1 MALIAVIGGS
11 AAFAALATRHV
22 EGKHTLVS
30 LDAGSGAKLD
40 QKSFLP
46 PDEQHLHGGAS
57 NLPAPGELDDLGQIP
72 KSGL

>member
-11 AAFAALATRHV
+11 AAFVALAARHV

-30 LDAGSGAKLD
+30 LDAGSGEKLD
-40 QKSFLP
+40 QQSFLP
-46 PDEQHLHGGAS
+46 PEEQPLHGGAS
-57 NLPAPGELDDLGQIP
+57 NLPVPGDMDDLGKIP

>member
-22 EGKHTLVS
+22 EGRHTLVS
-30 LDAGSGAKLD
+30 LDAGSGEKLN
-40 QKSFLP
+40 QQSFLP
-46 PDEQHLHGGAS
+46 PDEQHLQGGAS
-57 NLPAPGELDDLGQIP
+57 NLPAPGDMDDLGQIP